1 MSSHSCRALFE
12 TTFSA
17 LRLRTDAGG
26 RIRLPAEAPDNDPK
40 SNIDKSFWML
50 RELGRGLAL
59 VGLPAREPPQTRAR
73 QRPSRWVA
81 PRSSPR
87 ATSPSDRRD
96 PT

>member
-1 MSSHSCRALFE
+1 MSSRSCRALFE

-17 LRLRTDAGG
+17 LSLQTGASG
-26 RIRLPAEAPDNDPK
+26 RVRLPAEVPDNDPK

-59 VGLPAREPPQTRAR
+59 VGLADREPPPKVTGE
-73 QRPSRWVA
+73 
-81 PRSSPR
+81 
-87 ATSPSDRRD
+87 T